1 MISNNYRNSDP
12 LEPDLNV
19 PKQHFSQL
27 KEDQLHISKKK
38 PQKKTAYVSCSNEA
52 ADAETS
58 DTRI

>member
-1 MISNNYRNSDP
+1 MIINNYRNSDP

-19 PKQHFSQL
+19 PKQPFSQL

-38 PQKKTAYVSCSNEA
+38 KKKTAYVSCSNEA